1 MASMVE
7 MLNQGL
13 GALNTPLGQF
23 GVNMLMQAGPQAGN
37 PGGGVRMGNA
47 LAGMSE
53 MQKTQ
58 ALQRYREQMIAQQEA
73 AQNFQVQQARA
84 KVEQQQ
90 RQQQALQS
98 PELQSQL
105 GGMARQLAA
114 LGMPLDDVLKAQSG
128 YQLQQH
134 RQASLEQQQSHFE
147 QSQANRS
154 AGSGADHG
162 PKMPTPRQILDEP
175 LGEGMIQRHVF
186 DASTNGYKP
195 YGKPF
200 RQYAPTKADPMADLL
215 NEVTPDDN
223 AGAGAAVPGLP
234 GSNVSMTPAPQG
246 AALLM
251 HGSGSNPMARKPAAP
266 KTKAE
271 YDALPAGA
279 TYVDPASG
287 KTTIKK
293 ARG

>member
-1 MASMVE
+1 MAMVD

-23 GVNMLMQAGPQAGN
+23 GVNMMMQAGPQAGN

-47 LAGMSE
+47 LAGMNE
-53 MQKTQ
+53 MQKAQ
-58 ALQRYREQMIAQQEA
+58 ALRQHREHMIAQQQA
-73 AQNFQVQQARA
+73 AQDFQVQQARA

-128 YQLQQH
+128 YQLQQY
-134 RQASLEQQQSHFE
+134 RDASLAQAQAHFE
-147 QSQANRS
+147 QTQANR
-154 AGSGADHG
+154 GTGGADHG
-162 PKMPTPRQILDEP
+162 PKMPTPRMTLDEP
-175 LGEGMIQRHVF
+175 LGNGMVQRHKF
-186 DASTNGYKP
+186 DEKSGGYVP
-195 YGKPF
+195 FGKPF
-200 RQYAPTKADPMADLL
+200 RQFAPTKRDPMADLL

-251 HGSGSNPMARKPAAP
+251 NAAGSNPMRAPATP

-279 TYVDPASG
+279 AYVDPASG

>member
-1 MASMVE
+1 
-7 MLNQGL
+7 
-13 GALNTPLGQF
+13 
-23 GVNMLMQAGPQAGN
+23 
-37 PGGGVRMGNA
+37 
-47 LAGMSE
+47 
-53 MQKTQ
+53 
-58 ALQRYREQMIAQQEA
+58 MIAQQEA

-84 KVEQQQ
+84 KAEQQQ
-90 RQQQALQS
+90 RQQQAFQDPALQA
-98 PELQSQL
+98 QL
-105 GGMARQLAA
+105 GPMARYLAQA
-114 LGMPLDDVLKAQSG
+114 GIDPDTILKANSSDA
-128 YQLQQH
+128 LQQH
-134 RQASLEQQQSHFE
+134 RAAQLQQQAGQFA
-147 QSQANRS
+147 QAQANRG

-175 LGEGMIQRHVF
+175 LGDGMIQRHVF

-200 RQYAPTKADPMADLL
+200 RQYAPTKADPMQDLL
-215 NEVTPDDN
+215 GELTPDDN
-223 AGAGAAVPGLP
+223 AGAGQAVPGLP
-234 GSNVSMTPAPQG
+234 GSNVSTTPAPQG

-251 HGSGSNPMARKPAAP
+251 HGAGSNPMRAPATP

-279 TYVDPASG
+279 AYVDPASG